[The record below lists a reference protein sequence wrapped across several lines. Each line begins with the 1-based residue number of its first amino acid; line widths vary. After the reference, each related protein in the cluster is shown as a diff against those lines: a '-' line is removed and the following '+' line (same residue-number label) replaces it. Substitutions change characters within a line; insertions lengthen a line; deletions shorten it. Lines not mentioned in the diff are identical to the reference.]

1 MADELNDQFKSMK
14 KSLASK
20 LKDAT
25 LDFTTLEVTTLTGK
39 VNHIMDGGGK
49 KFLKT
54 EDILKKI
61 KGTADGEIDLVA
73 HTQIHFDHDTINF
86 VKAGMN
92 EADKELFM
100 LHQDAIRSANEG
112 RNGFLGLL
120 QRIIV

>member
-1 MADELNDQFKSMK
+1 MADELNSELKSIK
-14 KSLASK
+14 KGLASK
-20 LKDAT
+20 LKNAA

-39 VNHIMDGGGK
+39 VSHIMDGSSK

-61 KGTADGEIDLVA
+61 KGTADGEIDLIA

-86 VKAGMN
+86 VKAGMKKS
-92 EADKELFM
+92 EKELFM
-100 LHQDAIRSANEG
+100 LHQDAIRSATEG

-120 QRIIV
+120 QKIIV

>member
-1 MADELNDQFKSMK
+1 MANELNDQFKSIK
-14 KSLASK
+14 KNLATK

-39 VNHIMDGGGK
+39 VSHIMDGGSK
-49 KFLKT
+49 KFLRT

-86 VKAGMN
+86 VKAGMS
-92 EADKELFM
+92 EGDKELFM

-120 QRIIV
+120 QKIIV